1 MRLKF
6 IKPEDFVNYRKCSM
20 FLGTCFC
27 DWKCCHEANVSESVC
42 HNREWGSNP
51 IRDIDDS
58 EIVSKYLANGLTSAV
73 VIGGLEPM
81 LQFDELT
88 KFIDALRER
97 SDDDVVIYT
106 GYYPDEIA
114 DKIDALK
121 KFRNVIVKFGRY
133 VPNKQPRYDDVLGV
147 TLASNNQYAEKIS

>member
-27 DWKCCHEANVSESVC
+27 DWKCCHEANVPESVC

-51 IRDIDDS
+51 ICDIDDS

-73 VIGGLEPM
+73 VVGGLEPM
-81 LQFDELT
+81 LQFDELLGLV
-88 KFIDALRER
+88 KAFREKTQ
-97 SDDDVVIYT
+97 DDIVVYT
-106 GYYPDEIA
+106 GYYPDEIP
-114 DKIDALK
+114 DKVAALSEYP
-121 KFRNVIVKFGRY
+121 NIVIKFGRY
-133 VPNKQPRYDDVLGV
+133 VPDKPSRYDDVLGV
-147 TLASNNQYAEKIS
+147 TLASDNQFAKRIS